1 MVQSVHG
8 KLSSVLG
15 LYPCKSTAAGKLSW
29 TFKKVAERRVGPEVS
44 EGESTTGTSAKL
56 FGFVTGRDDGLALT
70 RVPNAPR
77 TDKATMDRAIP
88 LDISSVRQHDGT
100 KMRCNRKTLSCTL
113 V

>member
-8 KLSSVLG
+8 ELSSVLR
-15 LYPCKSTAAGKLSW
+15 LHPCKSRAAGKLSW
-29 TFKKVAERRVGPEVS
+29 TFKKVAERRVGPEVR
-44 EGESTTGTSAKL
+44 EGETIAGTSAKL

-77 TDKATMDRAIP
+77 TGKGTTDRAIP

-100 KMRCNRKTLSCTL
+100 DGGVMGKH
-113 V
+113 